1 MDKPQVF
8 VFAPADQSA
17 DSHERLQK
25 AGIELVIGKA
35 GWHTPK
41 GDNEDEMARI
51 AASSVALMGTSIRSS
66 PITRKIMLANPE
78 LRIVA
83 KCTVGTDDV
92 DVDAA
97 TDLGILV
104 CHAPT
109 ESNCFG
115 VAEGT
120 VAMILT
126 MLKRQRERDAAV
138 KAGKWR
144 DESLMGTYLGR
155 RDSDGYAG
163 ITLGIIGLGR
173 IGSRVAELFAPWRF
187 RIIACDPYVPD
198 EKFVRFGV
206 EKVDL
211 ETLLRQSDVVSIH
224 CVNNRETRHM
234 MNAAKF
240 AQMKPTALFVNT
252 SRGAN
257 MVEDDLAE
265 ALLSNKIA
273 VAAIDAFE
281 DEPLPADSKLRKI
294 GDRIM
299 MSAHMVSSNH
309 NSGIGPGYRW
319 AAQSVLAALQGEVP
333 DNVFNPEVI
342 ERWKERF
349 GGKKLL
355 ALNEPLDRKHSYGV
369 PAHYLSP
376 PLPAR

>member
-1 MDKPQVF
+1 MEKPQVF

-17 DSHERLQK
+17 DSHERLEK
-25 AGIELVIGKA
+25 AGVQLVIGKA

-51 AASSVALMGTSIRSS
+51 AANSVALMGTSIRSS
-66 PITRKIMLANPE
+66 PISRKIMAANPE

-97 TDLGILV
+97 TELGILV

-120 VAMILT
+120 VAMILG
-126 MLKRQRERDAAV
+126 MLKRLRERDISV

-144 DESLMGTYLGR
+144 DESLMGTYLGK
-155 RDSDGYAG
+155 RDSDSYAG

-173 IGSRVAELFAPWRF
+173 IGSRVCELFAPWRM
-187 RIIACDPYVPD
+187 RIVACDPYVPD
-198 EKFVRFGV
+198 EKFIRFGA
-206 EKVDL
+206 ERVDL
-211 ETLLRQSDVVSIH
+211 DTLLRQSDVVSIH

-234 MNAAKF
+234 MNAARF
-240 AQMKPTALFVNT
+240 ALMKPTALFVNT

-257 MVEDDLAE
+257 MVENDLAE
-265 ALLSNKIA
+265 ALLNNRIA
-273 VAAIDAFE
+273 AAAIDAFE
-281 DEPLPADSKLRKI
+281 DEPLPADSPLRKV
-294 GDRIM
+294 GDLIM
-299 MSAHMVSSNH
+299 LSAHMVSSNH
-309 NSGIGPGYRW
+309 GSGIGPGYRW
-319 AAQSVLAALQGEVP
+319 ATQSVLAALQGEVP

-342 ERWKERF
+342 ERWKQRF
-349 GGKKLL
+349 AGKRML
-355 ALNEPLDRKHSYGV
+355 ALNEPLDRSHSYGV
-369 PAHYLSP
+369 PERYLSP
-376 PLPAR
+376 Q

>member
-17 DSHERLQK
+17 DSHARLEK
-25 AGIELVIGKA
+25 AGLQLVIGKA

-41 GDNEDEMARI
+41 GDNEDEMAKI
-51 AASSVALMGTSIRSS
+51 AAASVALMGTSIRSS
-66 PITRKIMLANPE
+66 PISRKIMQTNPE

-97 TDLGILV
+97 TELGILV

-120 VAMILT
+120 VSMILT
-126 MLKRQRERDAAV
+126 MLKKQRERDAAV

-144 DESLMGTYLGR
+144 DETLMGTYLGK
-155 RDSDGYAG
+155 RDSDGYGG

-173 IGSRVAELFAPWRF
+173 IGSRVAELFAPWRM
-187 RIIACDPYVPD
+187 RIIACDPYVRD
-198 EKFVRFGV
+198 EKFIRFGV
-206 EKVDL
+206 ERVDL
-211 ETLLRQSDVVSIH
+211 DTLLRDSDVVSIH

-234 MNAAKF
+234 MNAARF
-240 AQMKPTALFVNT
+240 ALMKPTALFVNT

-257 MVEDDLAE
+257 MAEDDLAD
-265 ALLSNKIA
+265 ALLTGKIA
-273 VAAIDAFE
+273 MAAIDAFE
-281 DEPLPADSKLRKI
+281 DEPLPAESKLRKV

-309 NSGIGPGYRW
+309 GSGIGPGYRW

-342 ERWKERF
+342 ERWKQRF
-349 GGKKLL
+349 GGRKLL
-355 ALNEPLDRKHSYGV
+355 TLNEPLDHSHSYGV
-369 PAHYLSP
+369 PKFYTNDYWS
-376 PLPAR
+376 